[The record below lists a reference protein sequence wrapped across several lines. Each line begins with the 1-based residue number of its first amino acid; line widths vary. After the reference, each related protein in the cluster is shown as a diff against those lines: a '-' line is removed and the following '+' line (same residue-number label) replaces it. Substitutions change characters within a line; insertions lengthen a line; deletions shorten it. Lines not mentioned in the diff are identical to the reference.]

1 MRQKLPLFIG
11 IIAVIVIVL
20 MLIGNK
26 RTVTPYHKLI
36 TGTEK
41 VLQPSSSKVDLKKF
55 AVNFY
60 MENSGS
66 MDGYVNGTTEF
77 KDVLGKMIVSSH
89 HYCRETG
96 FYFVNKDV
104 YEVNG
109 AAINFIQMLNPSKI
123 KVGNVGST
131 DINQIYRNILERT
144 KKHTISVLFSDCI
157 YSVSNVTN
165 ELDNAKNATTDAFL
179 TALSRDPSLASIILQ
194 FSSSFSGMYY
204 DRNDHPYPCT
214 SARPYYVVITGN
226 RNAVKQ
232 IYQDFKVASLPGLKN
247 KCFLSS
253 ESWTL
258 DSSMA
263 CTIISD
269 YTNARRIKTNKQNFL
284 DIDEIKLVRDLSTL
298 QFGVGIDFS
307 NIFLDPSYITDAS
320 NYYVEPNNYKVKSVV
335 CASASAKGDFSN
347 APKLPY
353 AITVEVP
360 VTSFAPMITVGL
372 KKNIPSWVS
381 KANVDDDIG
390 GVPPSNKSFAIK
402 KMIEG
407 IAAAYSTDYDSYFK
421 LEININKYDR

>member
-165 ELDNAKNATTDAFL
+165 
-179 TALSRDPSLASIILQ
+179 
-194 FSSSFSGMYY
+194 
-204 DRNDHPYPCT
+204 
-214 SARPYYVVITGN
+214 
-226 RNAVKQ
+226 
-232 IYQDFKVASLPGLKN
+232 
-247 KCFLSS
+247 
-253 ESWTL
+253 
-258 DSSMA
+258 
-263 CTIISD
+263 
-269 YTNARRIKTNKQNFL
+269 
-284 DIDEIKLVRDLSTL
+284 
-298 QFGVGIDFS
+298 
-307 NIFLDPSYITDAS
+307 
-320 NYYVEPNNYKVKSVV
+320 
-335 CASASAKGDFSN
+335 
-347 APKLPY
+347 
-353 AITVEVP
+353 
-360 VTSFAPMITVGL
+360 
-372 KKNIPSWVS
+372 
-381 KANVDDDIG
+381 
-390 GVPPSNKSFAIK
+390 
-402 KMIEG
+402 
-407 IAAAYSTDYDSYFK
+407 
-421 LEININKYDR
+421 